1 MGSQEP
7 GRLPWVGV
15 FHNSEASLLPVGQS
29 CSSSF
34 QASLAQGSA
43 TSLLPLLPRRFSA
56 QPPGRGV
63 CPNPCHPPAQADQS
77 MPSSAVT
84 RNALLCP
91 HLTSSTP
98 DAVPWHGPPPPGM
111 AFQGAGPGASKLPA
125 LQELHRCWANPSPQL
140 YPEGWGGPSPT
151 LSGLTPPA
159 LPSNQ
164 PTPSPHEQLGQH

>member
-43 TSLLPLLPRRFSA
+43 TSLLPLLPPRFSA

-125 LQELHRCWANPSPQL
+125 LQELHRCWAKPSPQL
-140 YPEGWGGPSPT
+140 YPDGWGCPSPT

-164 PTPSPHEQLGQH
+164 PSPSPHEQLGQH